1 MAVFSWKQGRL
12 LTKWINVVLAYL
24 KPFLSMKLL
33 SLFKLGPNRNFRP
46 LFQGVGLRL
55 EAKFNWLAIGPVD
68 NEGTSDVNRI
78 H

>member
-12 LTKWINVVLAYL
+12 LTKWINVVLACL

-46 LFQGVGLRL
+46 LFQGVGL
-55 EAKFNWLAIGPVD
+55 EAKCNWLAIGPVD
-68 NEGTSDVNRI
+68 NEGTSDVYKI